1 MAQKGSRGGGGQ
13 ERKANGGDGDGDVET
28 GGGGRERA
36 TAMAAAAAEAGVG
49 MMERWACMGV
59 MAGVAATGLAGAA
72 VLVWWVVAFHPAHE
86 QLWMVPV
93 GLVLLGTPL
102 ITWFSLFAS
111 GACRWREDHLAP
123 AVAPER

>member
-1 MAQKGSRGGGGQ
+1 MAPQGSRCGGGGQ
-13 ERKANGGDGDGDVET
+13 ERKAGGGEGDVEA
-28 GGGGRERA
+28 GGGGGERA
-36 TAMAAAAAEAGVG
+36 TAAAGGG

-102 ITWFSLFAS
+102 ITWLSLFAS